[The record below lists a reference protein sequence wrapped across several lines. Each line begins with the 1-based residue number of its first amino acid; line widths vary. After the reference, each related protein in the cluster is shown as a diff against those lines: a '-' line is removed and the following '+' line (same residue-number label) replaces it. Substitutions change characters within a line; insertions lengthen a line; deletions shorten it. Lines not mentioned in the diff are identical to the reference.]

1 MRSLPL
7 FALLTALGLT
17 GCSLFTVSYGRS
29 DFTAVTVTAAPP
41 AAPPARTVE
50 KINISE
56 KIMFETGKAT
66 IMKRSHSVLDE
77 VAKVME
83 SRPGIKMV
91 QIEGHT
97 DSVGDA
103 EKNRKLSQ
111 SRAESVLAYLVKK
124 GVAKTRLTAKGFGPD
139 KPVADNTTDAGKEA
153 NRRVEFTIT
162 EQDESK

>member
-1 MRSLPL
+1 MRLTPL
-7 FALLTALGLT
+7 LVLLVAPGLT
-17 GCSLFTVSYGRS
+17 GCKTTVGLERAE
-29 DFTAVTVTAAPP
+29 FAPLAVTAAPP
-41 AAPPARTVE
+41 PPPRKVE
-50 KINISE
+50 KIDIRE

-83 SRPGIKMV
+83 SRPGIKVV

-111 SRAESVLAYLVKK
+111 ARAESVLAYLVKK

-139 KPVADNTTDAGKEA
+139 KPVADNTTDAGKDA